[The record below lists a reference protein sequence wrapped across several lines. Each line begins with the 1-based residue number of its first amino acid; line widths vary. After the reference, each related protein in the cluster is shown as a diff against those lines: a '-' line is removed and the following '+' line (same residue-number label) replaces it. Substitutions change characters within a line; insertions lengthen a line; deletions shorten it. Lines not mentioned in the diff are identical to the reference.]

1 MNHRRLSGAITH
13 QEVRRLKIAA
23 HEAAR
28 RRRPLDV
35 LITIHPGRMIDPP
48 DDPGLF
54 FRLVVKKL
62 GQWFR
67 NNRHPWWGLWV
78 RENYHGLGR
87 EHFHLL
93 IHLPPRLH
101 RKLRKALR
109 RWWPD
114 QGVVD
119 LREADDEALGY
130 LLKQMTPQAM
140 FALKFL
146 ITREK
151 ASRHDLAKVAAV
163 LGKRV
168 GMTSNLAKIV
178 RELEVPLRS
187 RPGSS
192 SGCLQTRANED
203 WRDEHDTNA

>member
-1 MNHRRLSGAITH
+1 MNHRRLNKAITNG
-13 QEVRRLKIAA
+13 EARRLKSAA
-23 HEAAR
+23 FEAAR
-28 RRRPLDV
+28 RGRPLNV

-87 EHFHLL
+87 EHIHML
-93 IHLPPRLH
+93 IHLPPLPPRPH
-101 RKLRKALR
+101 RKLEKALR

-119 LREADDEALGY
+119 LRQADDEVLNY

-140 FALKFL
+140 FALNFL
-146 ITREK
+146 VTREK

-168 GMTSNLAKIV
+168 GMTSNL
-178 RELEVPLRS
+178 RS
-187 RPGSS
+187 RSGSS
-192 SGCLQTRANED
+192 SKGCLKAPKGHERGLG
-203 WRDEHDTNA
+203 R